1 MESVAQPSFLASRTQ
16 DAPDG
21 IGKPVRRKEDA
32 RLLTGAGRFGDDVSL
47 PGQAYAAF
55 VRSPHAHA
63 GIVVIGTT
71 APRPRRHSAGG
82 MPVARRN
89 ARLNAASES

>member
-1 MESVAQPSFLASRTQ
+1 MEAVAQPSFLASRTQ
-16 DAPDG
+16 IASDG

-63 GIVVIGTT
+63 RIGPIDT
-71 APRPRRHSAGG
+71 AAARAI
-82 MPVARRN
+82 PVCWRY
-89 ARLNAASES
+89 